1 MVLDNIVQLLAS
13 YRPKKAFSRLWVK
26 RSAVAIVID
35 QANTEHASVLLI
47 KRADNE
53 RDPWSGHMAFPGGRY
68 EVEDKNCLAT
78 AKREMQEEVGFDI
91 DQLATDSAANGST
104 DGRCIARLS
113 DIKTSKR
120 ATPNTMIVSPY
131 IFSVQ
136 NKPNLVA
143 NHEVAD
149 TVWVPLSFFS
159 ALENRSIYTM
169 NYQDRSIDM
178 PCYRY
183 QDNVIWGITLS
194 MIDEML
200 RALGAEIP
208 HWYRL

>member
-1 MVLDNIVQLLAS
+1 MTAQLAS
-13 YRPKKAFSRLWVK
+13 YRAKKAFSRLWLM

-35 QANTEHASVLLI
+35 QVTTEQASMLLI

-68 EVEDKNCLAT
+68 EPGDKNGLAT

-91 DQLATDSAANGST
+91 DQLLADSAVCGSI
-104 DGRCIARLS
+104 DGQCIARLS

-120 ATPNTMIVSPY
+120 VTPNAMIVSPY
-131 IFSVQ
+131 IFSVR
-136 NKPNLVA
+136 NKPKLVA

-149 TVWVPLSFFS
+149 IVWVPLSFFT
-159 ALENRSIYTM
+159 ALENRGLYEM
-169 NYQDRSIDM
+169 KYQDQKIKM

-183 QDNVIWGITLS
+183 QGNVIWGLTLS
-194 MIDEML
+194 MIDEIL
-200 RALGAEIP
+200 RALGADIP
-208 HWYRL
+208 QWYRL

>member
-1 MVLDNIVQLLAS
+1 MDLCNMIEQLAS
-13 YRPKKAFSRLWVK
+13 YRPKKALSRLWLK

-35 QANTEHASVLLI
+35 QATTEQASLLLI

-68 EVEDKNCLAT
+68 ESGDKNGLAI
-78 AKREMQEEVGFDI
+78 AKREMLEEVGFDI
-91 DQLATDSAANGST
+91 DQLVADSAACGSI
-104 DGRCIARLS
+104 DGQCIARLS

-120 ATPNTMIVSPY
+120 ATPNAMIVSPY

-136 NKPNLVA
+136 NKPKLFT

-149 TVWVPLSFFS
+149 TVWVPLSFFT
-159 ALENRSIYTM
+159 ALENRGVYEM
-169 NYQDRSIDM
+169 EYQDRKIEM

-183 QDNVIWGITLS
+183 QGNVIWGLTLS
-194 MIDEML
+194 MIDEIL
-200 RALGAEIP
+200 RALGADIP
-208 HWYRL
+208 QWYR

>member
-1 MVLDNIVQLLAS
+1 MDLRNIEQQLAS
-13 YRPKKAFSRLWVK
+13 YRAKKSLSRLWLK

-35 QANTEHASVLLI
+35 QATTTQASLLLI

-68 EVEDKNCLAT
+68 ESGDKNGLAI

-91 DQLATDSAANGST
+91 DQLVADSAACGSI
-104 DGRCIARLS
+104 DGQCIARLS

-120 ATPNTMIVSPY
+120 VTPNSMIVSPY
-131 IFSVQ
+131 IFSVK
-136 NKPNLVA
+136 NKPKLVT

-149 TVWVPLSFFS
+149 TVWVPLNFFT
-159 ALENRSIYTM
+159 ALENRGVYEM
-169 NYQDRSIDM
+169 KYQDRKIEM

-183 QDNVIWGITLS
+183 QGNVIWGLTLS
-194 MIDEML
+194 MIDEIL
-200 RALGAEIP
+200 RALGADIP
-208 HWYRL
+208 QWYR

>member
-1 MVLDNIVQLLAS
+1 MHLHNMEEQLAS
-13 YRPKKAFSRLWVK
+13 YRAKKALSRLWLK

-35 QANTEHASVLLI
+35 QATTKQASLLLI

-68 EVEDKNCLAT
+68 EPGDKNGLAT

-91 DQLATDSAANGST
+91 DQLAADSVACGII
-104 DGRCIARLS
+104 DGQCIARLS

-120 ATPNTMIVSPY
+120 VTPNAMIVSPY

-136 NKPNLVA
+136 NKPKLVA

-159 ALENRSIYTM
+159 ELENRGVHKM
-169 NYQDRSIDM
+169 KYQDRKIEM
-178 PCYRY
+178 PCYRF
-183 QDNVIWGITLS
+183 QGNVIWGLTLS
-194 MIDEML
+194 MIDEIL
-200 RALGAEIP
+200 RVLGADIP
-208 HWYRL
+208 QWYRL